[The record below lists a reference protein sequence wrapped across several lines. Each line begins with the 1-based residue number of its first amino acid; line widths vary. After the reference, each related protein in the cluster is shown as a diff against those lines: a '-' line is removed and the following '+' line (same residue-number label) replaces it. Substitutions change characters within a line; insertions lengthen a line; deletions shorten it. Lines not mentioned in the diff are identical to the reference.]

1 MNFKPYS
8 RMNITGLYDAE
19 MERTVKFV
27 INGDE
32 LDVPVFN
39 LRMSPAL
46 RTLLTNTTR
55 GVDHGNY
62 AGPVAIIIRNKQP
75 TIHECIVVIAA
86 QENSASPVEL
96 FETTVG
102 ELPFINEAYHL
113 DFVTDAD
120 IRIFGIP
127 PLTLWGQGGRRT
139 RKQSKQAR
147 KQSKRTT
154 RSFRNRK

>member
-1 MNFKPYS
+1 
-8 RMNITGLYDAE
+8 MNISALYGAQ

-75 TIHECIVVIAA
+75 TIQGCIVVIAA
-86 QENSASPVEL
+86 QKNSESPIEFV
-96 FETTVG
+96 ETTVG
-102 ELPFINEAYHL
+102 ELPFINDAYHL

-139 RKQSKQAR
+139 RKQSKRAR
-147 KQSKRTT
+147 KRVRRTM